1 MRVLN
6 RGKRGRSGRLSR
18 QRQHLSH
25 RHERFCREYLIDGC
39 GKRAYVRAGYAPKA
53 AEVSASQLL
62 RIPKV
67 ADRIAEL
74 GAEQSRRLQFDAD
87 DVLRALI
94 PLCTSS
100 IADFIGPDGRLVE
113 DLSQVPSEAL
123 AAVQSYRVT
132 RRPDGTV
139 SVSLKLINKISAIAL
154 AGRHVSVRAFS
165 KSRDQDTSLSER
177 MDAIL
182 RRREWVEE

>member
-1 MRVLN
+1 M
-6 RGKRGRSGRLSR
+6 
-18 QRQHLSH
+18 
-25 RHERFCREYLIDGC
+25 
-39 GKRAYVRAGYAPKA
+39 
-53 AEVSASQLL
+53 
-62 RIPKV
+62 
-67 ADRIAEL
+67 
-74 GAEQSRRLQFDAD
+74 
-87 DVLRALI
+87 
-94 PLCTSS
+94 SS